1 MDKCIDNIIKHKKEL
16 SINSIKTYS
25 SILKSIFKKMTG
37 KSVSDF
43 DIKEFKNSKDV
54 LSVLKDDADKNKKVK
69 LSAVIVGLESNPFDG
84 SDKVMKEYRDIIMN
98 INEDLKKTELNQEQ
112 TDKQKEAFVQWNDVI
127 NIHNGMKK
135 KFKNISDFSKKE
147 LLPYIVLSLYTYI
160 PPRRLIDYTLMK
172 FKDYDEDKDNYFVP
186 RKGNKKGYFIFN
198 VYKTAKQYGKQKV
211 EIPNDLNKLLLEW
224 EPIADSDFILGEHM
238 TNVKLNGIL
247 NKIFGKNT
255 GASTLRSSYLSN
267 LYKDMPKLK
276 DMVET
281 ANDMGHSVIEQ
292 FTSYVKPEYVKK

>member
-54 LSVLKDDADKNKKVK
+54 LSVLKDDSDKNKKVK

-84 SDKVMKEYRDIIMN
+84 SDKAIKEYRDIIMK

-112 TDKQKEAFVQWNDVI
+112 TDKQKEAFIEWNNVI

-135 KFKNISDFSKKE
+135 KFKNLSDFSKKE
-147 LLPYIVLSLYTYI
+147 LLPYIVLSLYTMI

-211 EIPNDLNKLLLEW
+211 ELPNNDLNKLLVEW
-224 EPIADSDFILGEHM
+224 EPIADSDFILGEQM

-247 NKIFGKNT
+247 NKIFDKKV
-255 GASTLRSSYLSN
+255 GASTLRSSYLTN
-267 LYKDMPKLK
+267 LYKDIPKLK

-281 ANDMGHSVIEQ
+281 ANDMAHSVNIAL
-292 FTSYVKPEYVKK
+292 TEYVKK